1 MFHQLPLFKVE
12 SLIIKLASLLDS
24 EVIAASCY
32 AQTGVTSHT
41 VDVDLHSKQALRG
54 APPGKDCTGRSPI
67 TFDSGGIQQ
76 GWMALNLRRPC
87 NFHQDSLII
96 FPSFMFSWRY
106 TSDLCRRLRGVA
118 REVGLLDDNMNL
130 P

>member
-12 SLIIKLASLLDS
+12 SLIKLASLLDS

-54 APPGKDCTGRSPI
+54 APPGKDCRGDHHQSPLI
-67 TFDSGGIQQ
+67 QGGFNIV
-76 GWMALNLRRPC
+76 GWL
-87 NFHQDSLII
+87 
-96 FPSFMFSWRY
+96 
-106 TSDLCRRLRGVA
+106 
-118 REVGLLDDNMNL
+118 
-130 P
+130 

>member
-67 TFDSGGIQQ
+67 TFDSGGFNRV
-76 GWMALNLRRPC
+76 GWL
-87 NFHQDSLII
+87 
-96 FPSFMFSWRY
+96 
-106 TSDLCRRLRGVA
+106 
-118 REVGLLDDNMNL
+118 
-130 P
+130 